1 METYKNTNNRSNRL
15 GSGLL
20 LLAIGLIFFL
30 RNLGIGIPHWVFSW
44 HTFLI
49 AIGLLIGYR
58 RNYTGGGWLVMV
70 LIGGYFTIEDIADIN
85 LSQYYFAGA
94 FIILGL
100 YLILKPT
107 GINKKSWKKK
117 TVDFNLA
124 GDTEAEA
131 NPVDEDDYLD
141 SINVFGGSKQQVFSK
156 KFKGGDVT
164 TIFGGCD
171 INLTHADFEDT
182 VTLDVVAIFGGVK
195 IIVPPHWV
203 VKSEMTPIF
212 GGVDDKR
219 SAVPLSDGP
228 HKIIKIKG
236 VALFGGVDIRNY

>member
-20 LLAIGLIFFL
+20 LLTIGLIFFL

-70 LIGGYFTIEDIADIN
+70 LIGAYFTIEDIADIN

-124 GDTEAEA
+124 GDADAEA
-131 NPVDEDDYLD
+131 SATDEDDYID
-141 SINVFGGSKQQVFSK
+141 SVNVFGGSKQQVFSK

-164 TIFGGCD
+164 SIFGGCD

-219 SAVPLSDGP
+219 AVAPLSDGP